1 MSKILVTIVCA
12 FFFCVNAIALSNST
26 SLPSFLIKEK
36 AATKLSTAKKKK
48 TFSVDVWSIIE
59 VDQKINTPI
68 FFPYNDQI
76 PGYDYSNYNFGK
88 NQIKSELF
96 DTHKNAIKWNL
107 WTILMRNFFKG
118 ELTLYSPFDPNW
130 EMNRDNGFLLYPI
143 LPAIPDGTFETDSVF
158 RENVFIHLGHELID
172 PFAPP
177 LKSWL
182 YPGEDSLIQDPSTG
196 MWEAVYPPSDHIW
209 YQDSDIIGYK
219 IKEKWFLDKNGNV
232 RHKKISAIAPM
243 IMMKDWNGN
252 DIGERELFW
261 IDYGAL
267 EELLK
272 PYYIKLDRYKK
283 DQIISLY
290 DFFDKREFYASKIDT
305 KVLSD

>member
-1 MSKILVTIVCA
+1 MSRILVTIVCA

-26 SLPSFLIKEK
+26 SLSSFLTKEK
-36 AATKLSTAKKKK
+36 ATTKLSTAKKKK

-68 FFPYNDQI
+68 FFPHNDQM
-76 PGYDYSNYNFGK
+76 PGYDYSNYDWSK

-96 DTHKNAIKWNL
+96 DTHKDAIKWNL

-118 ELTLYSPFDPNW
+118 ELTLYSSFDPNW
-130 EMNRDNGFLLYPI
+130 ESNRDNGFLLYPI
-143 LPAIPDGTFETDSVF
+143 LPTLPDGTFETDSVF
-158 RENVFIHLGHELID
+158 RENVFIYLGHELVD
-172 PFAPP
+172 PWAPP

-182 YPGEDSLIQDPSTG
+182 YPGEDSLITNADG
-196 MWEAVYPPSDHIW
+196 FIEAVYPANDIIW

-219 IKEKWFLDKNGNV
+219 IKEKWFLDRNGNV
-232 RHKKISAIAPM
+232 RNKKISAIAPM
-243 IMMKDWNGN
+243 IMMKDGFGN